1 MKLILVGY
9 GRMGKEIE
17 QIALKKGDEIIA
29 KVDPL
34 AGVGDC
40 TQLSLEL
47 AKQADAIIE
56 FALPSGMD
64 QNVAIYAESKTPVV
78 VGTTGWLN
86 KKEQY
91 QKQIL
96 EAGGTFLYGS
106 NYSVGAH
113 LLFRLAAYASQM
125 VSNIEEYDLMINEFH
140 HKYKKDSPS
149 GTALTLAQQVLD
161 HCPRKS
167 KLLTEQL
174 PSRAIL
180 PEELQVVA
188 VRGGSIPGI
197 HSLILDSDADT
208 IEITHNAR
216 NRSGFALGSVLAA
229 HWLVQQKSG
238 FYSVDSFM
246 DSLIGGLK

>member
-17 QIALKKGDEIIA
+17 QIALKKGDQILA
-29 KVDPL
+29 RVDSQPNL
-34 AGVGDC
+34 GDC
-40 TQLSLEL
+40 NELTLDL
-47 AKQADAIIE
+47 AKQANAIIE

-64 QNVAIYAESKTPVV
+64 KNIDIYAHSKVPVV
-78 VGTTGWLN
+78 VGTTGWQE
-86 KKEQY
+86 KKESY
-91 QKQIL
+91 QKKIIEQ
-96 EAGGTFLYGS
+96 GGTFLYGS
-106 NYSVGAH
+106 NFSVGAH
-113 LLFRLAAYASQM
+113 LLFRLAAHASQM
-125 VSNIEEYDLMINEFH
+125 VSGIEEYDLMINEFH
-140 HKYKKDSPS
+140 HKFKKDSPS
-149 GTALTLAQQVLD
+149 GTALTLAQQVLAN
-161 HCPRKS
+161 CPRKS

-180 PEELQVVA
+180 PEELQISA